1 MPETS
6 VWDKKPKKSKPT
18 FTDPGGGAFFPSP
31 VTEKVCFPNFLSF
44 IDHVRAKVSSVWP
57 VSISSQSFVRV
68 VEKDIVVIGG
78 SLRDATGIDK
88 LVAFFA
94 RDPAEVT
101 IL

>member
-1 MPETS
+1 M
-6 VWDKKPKKSKPT
+6 
-18 FTDPGGGAFFPSP
+18 
-31 VTEKVCFPNFLSF
+31 
-44 IDHVRAKVSSVWP
+44 RAKVSSVWP